1 MLLSVVKTASTPTI
15 AAAMARMVSNM
26 PRPGRAAA
34 TGAAAA
40 RGAGTAAEGRAAA
53 AGAAAVAR
61 GAGAGAAAADGAE
74 GAGAGPP
81 VGPPGGKVG
90 SLMVGAAEGLGGK
103 LIRTVSFFGW
113 TFPVSFFGGSA
124 PLGIVGIFSAI
135 KVKFQFKLKLP
146 FGSVKLLIQTKSAG
160 PGDRP
165 SIVRGR
171 QSPAAGGILPPGLA
185 SASWPGAL
193 SSGSQLPSPAI
204 TNALL
209 GLSPRFAPGLLTTG
223 PARRALFPRAR
234 DIHGQRPPLK
244 LFAVE

>member
-1 MLLSVVKTASTPTI
+1 LLRVVRTASTPTI
-15 AAAMARMVSNM
+15 AAAMARMVSNV

-40 RGAGTAAEGRAAA
+40 RGAGAAAEEGRAAA

-146 FGSVKLLIQTKSAG
+146 FGSVKLLIQTKRAG
-160 PGDRP
+160 PGDHH
-165 SIVRGR
+165 SLVRGR
-171 QSPAAGGILPPGLA
+171 QSPALDGILPPALPQPVGREPSRPEA
-185 SASWPGAL
+185 SC
-193 SSGSQLPSPAI
+193 
-204 TNALL
+204 
-209 GLSPRFAPGLLTTG
+209 
-223 PARRALFPRAR
+223 PARQIQTRS
-234 DIHGQRPPLK
+234 
-244 LFAVE
+244 